1 MSATLGEDNRRESEK
16 SAWVLT
22 HQPNHFILLCKQ
34 QGVGG
39 GIFSCFLLLLLLF
52 AVFGV
57 FRLHRV
63 FIAAHGLSCP
73 TTFMESQEEKAC
85 PRSTWE

>member
-39 GIFSCFLLLLLLF
+39 GIFSFFFFFVVVVVVCCVWGFS
-52 AVFGV
+52 
-57 FRLHRV
+57 
-63 FIAAHGLSCP
+63 AAQGFHC
-73 TTFMESQEEKAC
+73 
-85 PRSTWE
+85 STWA